1 MPRRVMPFLLF
12 RAEIARNTTPLLCTR
27 QCVGF
32 SGLRRWAR
40 FDKVRLNGLSD
51 SAPAFLPRLR
61 PLECRRLRPSVPAA
75 DGPCPRRPGKQKQ
88 ERRPASFPRRFAAA
102 LAYFSFIPAILFLS
116 IEPYNKNQFVRY
128 HSAQCL
134 LVWAAAILVAIV
146 LKLVGLVLFLIP
158 VAGPLLV
165 FLTWVVAG
173 LAALLLWLVL
183 IVKAFQGEVF
193 QLPLLGNIA
202 ERYAPVI
209 QH

>member
-1 MPRRVMPFLLF
+1 MPAPT
-12 RAEIARNTTPLLCTR
+12 RAEARTKTGL
-27 QCVGF
+27 F
-32 SGLRRWAR
+32 SE
-40 FDKVRLNGLSD
+40 KI
-51 SAPAFLPRLR
+51 
-61 PLECRRLRPSVPAA
+61 
-75 DGPCPRRPGKQKQ
+75 
-88 ERRPASFPRRFAAA
+88 AAA

-146 LKLVGLVLFLIP
+146 LKLVGLVLFLVP

-173 LAALLLWLVL
+173 LAAVLLWLVL
-183 IVKAFQGEVF
+183 IVKAFQGELF

-209 QH
+209 QP